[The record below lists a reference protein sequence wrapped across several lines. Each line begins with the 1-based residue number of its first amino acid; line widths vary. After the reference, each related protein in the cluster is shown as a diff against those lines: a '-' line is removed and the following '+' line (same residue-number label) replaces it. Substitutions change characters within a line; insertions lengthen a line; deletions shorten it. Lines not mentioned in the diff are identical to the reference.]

1 MKQHFMTHKL
11 RGDPGYVEDD
21 GSQSASTP
29 DSVGSSSKEGVKE
42 SSSVV
47 VAQQMEHQ
55 ANPVDEPHPN
65 DEANEFFKAYHAVSP
80 QSEMSI
86 SPNGMYR

>member
-29 DSVGSSSKEGVKE
+29 DSAGSSSKEGVKE
-42 SSSVV
+42 SSSV